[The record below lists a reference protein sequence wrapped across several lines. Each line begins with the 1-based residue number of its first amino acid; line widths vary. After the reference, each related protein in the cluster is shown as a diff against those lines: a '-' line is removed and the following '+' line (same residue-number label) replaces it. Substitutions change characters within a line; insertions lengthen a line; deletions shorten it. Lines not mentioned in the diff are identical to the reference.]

1 MKEIRPLLQISDV
14 IRETAE
20 ATSIYINQIV
30 YDMRRAGYDPTALS
44 LGEAY
49 FDIPLFDFGKLDI
62 EKGYHYSDS
71 RGIPELRS
79 KIADYY
85 GAHYGAAVN
94 GHDEILITAGSKP
107 VIYLAMLTA
116 LNSGDEVAIHEPCWL
131 SYPDQARLCG
141 AVPVQIPY
149 FVEPKD
155 FADYYSERTRMV
167 IINNPNNPSGRVY
180 SADELSDLYVTCRDR
195 GIYLLV
201 DEAYSDFVVDEPFV
215 SAAKLVP
222 DKDGL
227 IVVNSLSKNM
237 GMSGW
242 RIGYAISHAS
252 FISQLL
258 KANQHIVTCA
268 PTVLMQYC
276 SKYFDDI
283 LLATLPQ
290 TRAVVEKRHRV
301 GEMMDE
307 LKLERLDG
315 SATFYYFLS
324 IGDFPG
330 TSADLAMYLLADK
343 FIAVVPGSAYGNST
357 ERFVRLSIGT
367 ESEERIWEALQVFKT
382 TINYKEF
389 EPIDHEARLETLLP
403 SS

>member
-1 MKEIRPLLQISDV
+1 MKENLPVLQISDA
-14 IRETAE
+14 IGGATE

-49 FDIPLFDFGKLDI
+49 FDIPLFDFAKLDI

-71 RGIPELRS
+71 RGIPELRN
-79 KIADYY
+79 KIADFYST
-85 GAHYGAAVN
+85 HYNATVN

-107 VIYLAMLTA
+107 VIFLAMLTA
-116 LNSGDEVAIHEPCWL
+116 LNPGDEVAIHEPCWL
-131 SYPDQARLCG
+131 SYPDQARFCG
-141 AVPVQIPY
+141 GVPVQIPY
-149 FVEPKD
+149 FVEPED
-155 FADYYSERTRMV
+155 FADYYSDRTRML
-167 IINNPNNPSGRVY
+167 IINNPNNPSGKVY
-180 SADELSDLYVTCRDR
+180 SAEELSSLYATCRDR

-201 DEAYSDFVVDEPFV
+201 DEAYSDFVIDEPFV

-242 RIGYAISHAS
+242 RIGYAISHPT

-276 SKYFDDI
+276 NRYFDDI

-290 TRAVVEKRHRV
+290 ARAVVEKRHRV

-307 LKLERLDG
+307 LNLERLDG
-315 SATFYYFLS
+315 NATFYFFLS

-330 TSADLAMYLLADK
+330 TSSDLAMHLLVDK

-382 TINYKEF
+382 AINNMEF
-389 EPIDHEARLETLLP
+389 EPIDHEAKLEALQL
-403 SS
+403 SR